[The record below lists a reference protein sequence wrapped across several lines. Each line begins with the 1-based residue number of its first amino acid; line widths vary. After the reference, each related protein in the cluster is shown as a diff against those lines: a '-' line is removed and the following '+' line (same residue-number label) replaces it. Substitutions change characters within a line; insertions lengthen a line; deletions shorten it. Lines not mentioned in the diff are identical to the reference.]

1 MTLETFCEGIFF
13 QISLNDFLALKG
25 NEMEQ
30 NAGMEDMEISRL
42 DPKYCKHWIEA
53 TENTKKVEILN

>member
-1 MTLETFCEGIFF
+1 MIVV
-13 QISLNDFLALKG
+13 DFLALKR

-42 DPKYCKHWIEA
+42 DPKYCKHWIEP
-53 TENTKKVEILN
+53 TGNTKKVEILN